1 MFKEGL
7 YNNEI
12 QRNTKKIQ
20 FSWSQGE
27 QTQISEITSGAAAAS
42 DHLASTLLKHKST
55 P

>member
-7 YNNEI
+7 CNKEI

-27 QTQISEITSGAAAAS
+27 QTQISEITSGAAAS